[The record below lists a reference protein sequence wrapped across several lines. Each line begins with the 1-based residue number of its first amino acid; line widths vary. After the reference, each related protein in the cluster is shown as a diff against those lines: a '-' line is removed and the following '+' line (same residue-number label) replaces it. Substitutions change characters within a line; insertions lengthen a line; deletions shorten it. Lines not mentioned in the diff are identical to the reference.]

1 MLFQHHTFRGS
12 VFIKG
17 SFLNL
22 FVQTASFYQVF
33 ICGQQGR
40 ERWRESAERRAPRH
54 QHDKVHLEKRGEIE
68 KNMRAHAQCQTFKR
82 GAALCG
88 DLIGEIKTIAADG
101 DQGCECSLF
110 YVEFPPF

>member
-54 QHDKVHLEKRGEIE
+54 QHDKVHLEKKGGDR
-68 KNMRAHAQCQTFKR
+68 KKHARARTMPDFQKGR
-82 GAALCG
+82 GALWRFNRG
-88 DLIGEIKTIAADG
+88 DKDN
-101 DQGCECSLF
+101 CS
-110 YVEFPPF
+110 